1 MRKRHTGIILKS
13 HKMKSTRNLP
23 KQLLNLMIV
32 MAVALMPIMSVGQ
45 IKGNGNMQKV
55 NRSTSSFTQ
64 IEVGGAFDVQ
74 LSQGD
79 TKVIVEADDNL
90 LPYIET
96 NVKEG
101 VLCIRTK
108 SKIIINK
115 PASLKI
121 YITAPDITSIS
132 MSGATNI
139 KSTGILNYP
148 KLDLEASGASDA
160 TLKINADKLEVDA
173 SGASCIKLELNA
185 RELETEASG
194 ASDITLSGSA
204 INHHSEVSGAASID
218 VRELKSVTTTF
229 EVSGAGD
236 FLQMGK

>member
-1 MRKRHTGIILKS
+1 MII
-13 HKMKSTRNLP
+13 
-23 KQLLNLMIV
+23 
-32 MAVALMPIMSVGQ
+32 MAASLMPLMSFSQ
-45 IKGNGNMQKV
+45 MKGSGNVQKV

-64 IEVGGAFDVQ
+64 IKIGGAFDVQ

-79 TKVIVEADDNL
+79 TKVIIEADDNL

-101 VLCIRTK
+101 VLSIRT
-108 SKIIINK
+108 SMINK

-121 YITAPDITSIS
+121 YITAPDITSINV
-132 MSGATNI
+132 SGATNI

-204 INHHSEVSGAASID
+204 INHQSEVSGAASID